1 MQIQSVF
8 VSRSSQCMHMIT
20 GGTGKPTSGL
30 LQGVSAVMSFG
41 LSVLCA
47 TYSGNLIASLTG
59 KLPFHLSIM
68 NVHSQI
74 TFVFYELKCHLEK
87 AR

>member
-1 MQIQSVF
+1 MYL
-8 VSRSSQCMHMIT
+8 IT

-41 LSVLCA
+41 LIVLCA

-59 KLPFHLSIM
+59 KLPLNLSIM

-74 TFVFYELKCHLEK
+74 TFGIHKLKRHLEK
-87 AR
+87 AG